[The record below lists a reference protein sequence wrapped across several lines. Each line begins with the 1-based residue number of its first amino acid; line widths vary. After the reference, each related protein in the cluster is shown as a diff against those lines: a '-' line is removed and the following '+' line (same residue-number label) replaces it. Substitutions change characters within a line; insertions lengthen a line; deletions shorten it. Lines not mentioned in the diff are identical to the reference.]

1 MDKQQMPL
9 KIDSRLQKMEKEVNL
24 EDARRTLFALLEKTD
39 FSDSSPDFK
48 EKSFTVVFHICEIL
62 KKE

>member
-1 MDKQQMPL
+1 MPL